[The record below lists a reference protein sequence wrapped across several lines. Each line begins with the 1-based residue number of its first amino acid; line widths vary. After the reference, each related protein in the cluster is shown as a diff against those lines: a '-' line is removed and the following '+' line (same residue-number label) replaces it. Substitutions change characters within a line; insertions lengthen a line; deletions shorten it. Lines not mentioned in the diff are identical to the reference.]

1 MALKK
6 EKITMKRFI
15 VCLTIL
21 SFLFVMGGTAMS
33 SVEIEPE
40 IPSEYPVEEPFNI
53 ESFEPEIP
61 SEYPVEERVNTGL
74 FESADPKPVVAREI
88 ERKIKPSFEFDGADH
103 VANGVALRNRTS
115 GTIHLRGVPVGSK
128 VLQALLYWNFSDRNK
143 EGLDTFPVLF
153 NGNLLNGKKTADSA
167 DPCWGMAGSHS
178 YVADATQYV
187 NTGGHPNQDYEVV
200 LLFDSSTSTTGQN
213 PWSPWE
219 LQDVRTQGA
228 TLIVIYE
235 NRDTRGP
242 LFVYDDLNN
251 SMFYS
256 YAQFQLLYPYA
267 PLSTHALFTMVG
279 ADGQLGFGH
288 NTFLSNE
295 LTFFNGIRIAG
306 CPVTNSD
313 WDGSDG
319 WPLVQL
325 WDTHT
330 HIVTLNS
337 GTSSSTVEYKAYGDC
352 LVPVAFV
359 IDAK

>member
-1 MALKK
+1 
-6 EKITMKRFI
+6 MKRFI

-21 SFLFVMGGTAMS
+21 FFLFVMGGTAMS
-33 SVEIEPE
+33 SEDTEPG
-40 IPSEYPVEEPFNI
+40 IASEDA
-53 ESFEPEIP
+53 
-61 SEYPVEERVNTGL
+61 VEERVNTGS
-74 FESADPKPVVAREI
+74 FESADPKPVVAMEI
-88 ERKIKPSFEFDGADH
+88 ERYIKPSFEFDRADH

-115 GTIHLRGVPVGSK
+115 GTIHLRGVPVKSN
-128 VLQALLYWNFSDRNK
+128 VLQALLYWNFSDRK
-143 EGLDTFPVLF
+143 EVGLDTLPVLF

-167 DPCWGMAGSHS
+167 DPFWGMAGSHS

-235 NRDTRGP
+235 NPDTTGP
-242 LFVYDDLNN
+242 LFVYDYLNN

-256 YAQFQLLYPYA
+256 YAQFQLAHPYPY
-267 PLSTHALFTMVG
+267 PSSSTDALFTMVG
-279 ADGQLGFGH
+279 ADGQLGSGY
-288 NTFLSNE
+288 NTFASE
-295 LTFFNGIRIAG
+295 LTFFNGIQIAG
-306 CPVTNSD
+306 IPVTNSD

-337 GTSSSTVEYKAYGDC
+337 GTSNSTVEYQSHGDG

>member
-1 MALKK
+1 
-6 EKITMKRFI
+6 
-15 VCLTIL
+15 
-21 SFLFVMGGTAMS
+21 MS
-33 SVEIEPE
+33 SEDIEPG
-40 IPSEYPVEEPFNI
+40 IASEDANEEL
-53 ESFEPEIP
+53 
-61 SEYPVEERVNTGL
+61 VNTGS
-74 FESADPKPVVAREI
+74 FESANPKPEVAKEI
-88 ERKIKPSFEFDGADH
+88 ERLIKPSFEFDRADH

-115 GTIHLRGVPVGSK
+115 GTIHLRGVPVGSN
-128 VLQALLYWNFSDRNK
+128 VLQALLYWNFSDRNNQ
-143 EGLDTFPVLF
+143 GLDTLPVLF

-187 NTGGHPNQDYEVV
+187 NAGGHPNQDYEVI

-235 NRDTRGP
+235 NHDTRGP
-242 LFVYDDLNN
+242 LFVYDYLYN
-251 SMFYS
+251 SMFY
-256 YAQFQLLYPYA
+256 YNARFQLAHPYPY
-267 PLSTHALFTMVG
+267 PYPYPYGHALFTMVG
-279 ADGQLGFGH
+279 ADGQLGYGH
-288 NTFLSNE
+288 NTFASNE
-295 LTFFNGIRIAG
+295 LTFFNGNQIAG
-306 CPVTNSD
+306 PPVTNSD

-330 HIVTLNS
+330 HIVTLTP
-337 GTSSSTVEYKAYGDC
+337 GTSISTVEYQSPGDC

-359 IDAK
+359 IDSK